1 MLKQN
6 DNRIH
11 ITKLQDIK
19 WNLLSYFFFICLTLF
34 NKKKKK
40 IDSILKKMFLK
51 LTAQYFNS
59 LEVRFCIQI
68 REVRIKNCLKKFI

>member
-11 ITKLQDIK
+11 ITKLHDIK
-19 WNLLSYFFFICLTLF
+19 WNLLSYIFFICLTLF
-34 NKKKKK
+34 IKKKK
-40 IDSILKKMFLK
+40 IDSILKKKFLK
-51 LTAQYFNS
+51 LTEQYFNT

-68 REVRIKNCLKKFI
+68 REVRLKNCLKKFR